1 MMNENK
7 FLAGTIIAGL
17 ILTFLFVALT
27 MHAQER
33 IEPVP
38 YGDFEQWTV
47 RYIKESGLIGGE
59 TKALYMV
66 AENDTV
72 YGTRYQRG
80 DSPWSTAN
88 AFAQGMG
95 VNKVSV
101 NVTPEKRGDGYC
113 CRIETCLDTVK
124 AVGINLKVLATG
136 SLYTG
141 VLADPITLAHSSDPN
156 SAIDMGIPFTRRPKA
171 LMLDY
176 KAHITDGQIIYANA
190 GTKVRNVEGRDKG
203 QIVLIL
209 QHRWE
214 ENGHV
219 YAYRVGTA
227 TEYIT
232 RSTNGWVN
240 DHRVEVDYC
249 NTPSDC
255 NRPWHDLSNHRFKTL
270 NSKGKMVLIEEV
282 DWRGDMTPTHMV
294 IQIQSGSQQP
304 FTGCPGNIVW
314 CDNIRLVYD
323 K

>member
-1 MMNENK
+1 MNENK
-7 FLAGTIIAGL
+7 IIAGTLIAGL
-17 ILTFLFVALT
+17 ILTFLFIALGLK
-27 MHAQER
+27 AQER
-33 IEPVP
+33 IESVP

-47 RYIKESGLIGGE
+47 RYIKESALIGGK

-66 AENDTV
+66 AESDTV
-72 YGTRYQRG
+72 YGTRYQHG
-80 DSPWSTAN
+80 DSPWSTGN
-88 AFAQGMG
+88 ALAQGLG

-101 NVTPEKRGDGYC
+101 SVTPEKRGEGYC
-113 CRIETCLDTVK
+113 CRMETRLDTVR

-141 VLADPITLAHSSDPN
+141 ILADPVTLAHSSDPS
-156 SAIDMGIPFTRRPKA
+156 SAINMGVPFTRRPKA

-176 KAHITDGQIIYANA
+176 KAKITDGQIIYANA
-190 GTKVRNVEGRDKG
+190 DTKVRKVAGRDKG

-227 TEYIT
+227 TEYISQ
-232 RSTNGWVN
+232 STSDWVN
-240 DHRVEVDYC
+240 NHRVEVSYC
-249 NTPSDC
+249 DTSGDC
-255 NRPWHDLSNHRFKTL
+255 DRPWHDLSNHRFKTR

-282 DWRGDMTPTHMV
+282 GWRGDLSPTHMV

-323 K
+323 E